1 MNNNFDNYISYNQVS
16 DTSNLT
22 HANILTSLAK
32 YQQSPEEV
40 SVGIY
45 SYSDPQIGINSMANH
60 IDDFC
65 YDPNKKNKSF
75 VVCSGNLVQ
84 VDYGRGEIGNEL
96 RGDNH
101 WTTLNFHRDS
111 QGKITAYYTDSLNAN
126 NDLISTIPEPITT
139 LIDHLNQVMHS
150 RGGNYQNIE
159 VKKLLCESQPD
170 LHKCGDY
177 AVFNALAL
185 NQMSEN
191 DFRSNQVKNII
202 AVNSQP
208 DQYLEDQSSYNKII
222 IQYDVNNFCRENRS
236 YLHSVYNI
244 ESPIYDSSEERKS
257 SIDSKKMLSEE
268 LTKNLERYSQI
279 KNSCNY
285 SDEESMISTA
295 IALSSIEN
303 TNLELLTQLKDKIYA
318 SGVNFDDRVDND
330 AKTMLDSFSSPLIA
344 SNLEKFLP
352 ILTRIEAD
360 PNQIHDLRIFGE
372 FENKIFESQGKNK
385 TQYSQENESLDK
397 VKYHLNNLFNPQLD
411 HHLQASAPDQ
421 FIDSLKEFAEISQS
435 KIKPHEFDALKN
447 IKDLTPFKPLFEQ
460 ITQNPDS
467 LNYSSFSV
475 NLNDKIRKN
484 ISGESKGKDDQTST
498 HDKWASMVSRVGNN
512 GNKGN
517 SR

>member
-1 MNNNFDNYISYNQVS
+1 MNNNFDNYTSYNQVS

-40 SVGIY
+40 SLGIY
-45 SYSDPQIGINSMANH
+45 SYREPQIGIDSMANH
-60 IDDFC
+60 IVDFC
-65 YDPNKKNKSF
+65 YDPSKENKSF

-84 VDYGRGEIGNEL
+84 VDYGGGEFGYEL
-96 RGDNH
+96 RGNNH

-111 QGKITAYYTDSLNAN
+111 NRKITAYYTDSLNAN
-126 NDLISTIPEPITT
+126 NDSTLTIPEPITK
-139 LIDHLNQVMHS
+139 LINHLNQVMHS
-150 RGGNYQNIE
+150 RGGGYQNIE

-185 NQMSEN
+185 NQMSED
-191 DFRSNQVKNII
+191 DFRNNKVKNII

-222 IQYDVNNFCRENRS
+222 TQYDVNDFCKENRR

-244 ESPIYDSSEERKS
+244 ESPTYDSSEELKS

-285 SDEESMISTA
+285 LDEESMISTA
-295 IALSSIEN
+295 MALSSIEN
-303 TNLELLTQLKDKIYA
+303 TNLELLIQLKDKIYA
-318 SGVNFDDRVDND
+318 SGVSFDDRVDND

-385 TQYSQENESLDK
+385 AQYSQENESLK
-397 VKYHLNNLFNPQLD
+397 NVKYRLNNLFNPKLD
-411 HHLQASAPDQ
+411 NHLQASAPDQ

-435 KIKPHEFDALKN
+435 KIKPQEFDALKN

-467 LNYSSFSV
+467 LNYTSFSV
-475 NLNDKIRKN
+475 NLKNAIYKN
-484 ISGESKGKDDQTST
+484 ILGENKIKDDQTST
-498 HDKWASMVSRVGNN
+498 PNRWASMVRRASENP
-512 GNKGN
+512 N
-517 SR
+517 SRSQ